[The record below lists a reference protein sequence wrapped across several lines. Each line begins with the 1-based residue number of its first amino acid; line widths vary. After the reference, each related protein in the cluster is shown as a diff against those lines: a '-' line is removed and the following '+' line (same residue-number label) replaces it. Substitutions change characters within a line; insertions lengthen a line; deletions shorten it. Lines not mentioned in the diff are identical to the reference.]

1 MLIHTL
7 TITTSEIS
15 AKTSSKPPPVTC
27 MLSAE
32 DDQMQSSR
40 RGVFRSPGLRRW
52 GSTSL
57 TLWRTVN
64 LLCRLNSASQNPPPS
79 PWCWADEGGVLSQ
92 IRGLL
97 RQPDPPLRG
106 PGHRASPISLL
117 LVSALLLLPLLS
129 TEDRQNSNK
138 RTCWHGPAEG
148 SGWPGRVVRKGAG
161 GPGGSHGR
169 ERVAQAGGTEGSGS
183 PRRVGSLSCSGKGQR
198 LTACYIFQNRHNSIS
213 SPARSSRTSHFPQ
226 RCGIYFRSLKPRWD
240 SDFLDQE
247 NLRKRP
253 ARL

>member
-15 AKTSSKPPPVTC
+15 AKTSSKPPPVSCT
-27 MLSAE
+27 LSAE

-64 LLCRLNSASQNPPPS
+64 LPCRLNSASQNPPPS

-92 IRGLL
+92 IRGLCASQT
-97 RQPDPPLRG
+97 RPCTGQATAPPPSHSCSFPLFSY
-106 PGHRASPISLL
+106 SPFFPQRTDRTAINEHAGT
-117 LVSALLLLPLLS
+117 AL
-129 TEDRQNSNK
+129 Q
-138 RTCWHGPAEG
+138 
-148 SGWPGRVVRKGAG
+148 KGAG

-183 PRRVGSLSCSGKGQR
+183 PRRVGSLSCSGKGQQ
-198 LTACYIFQNRHNSIS
+198 LTACYIFQNSHNSIS